1 MENIPFQRTSFAAI
15 KDKLPKDSWAY
26 ERNALKGEFEGEI
39 VLLHQGDLCL
49 PQLDLDDPLRPPGKS
64 AGKASEIFLV
74 VVDGDLQVDGLIGNR
89 NDDGAT
95 GLHVLGDLKAHNMVV
110 GGQEI
115 YVTGHLTVD
124 ELFWGHYNHGML
136 TVKGGASARVFV
148 QTDEYHVAVAGG
160 IETRRHIK
168 NVDNEEWEDLDP
180 DECDAAFAS
189 ALKEV
194 FVPDCILSYE
204 FNDEQHVD
212 LDRDGVLDRLE
223 ARQSVILLT

>member
-1 MENIPFQRTSFAAI
+1 
-15 KDKLPKDSWAY
+15 
-26 ERNALKGEFEGEI
+26 
-39 VLLHQGDLCL
+39 
-49 PQLDLDDPLRPPGKS
+49 
-64 AGKASEIFLV
+64 
-74 VVDGDLQVDGLIGNR
+74 
-89 NDDGAT
+89 
-95 GLHVLGDLKAHNMVV
+95 
-110 GGQEI
+110 
-115 YVTGHLTVD
+115 VTGHLTVD

-136 TVKGGASARVFV
+136 TVKGGASAGVFV

-189 ALKEV
+189 ALEEV
-194 FVPDCILSYE
+194 FVPDCIFSYE

>member
-1 MENIPFQRTSFAAI
+1 MGNVPFQRTSFAAI
-15 KDKLPKDSWAY
+15 KHKLPKDSWVY
-26 ERNALKGEFEGEI
+26 EINTQRGEFEDRI
-39 VLLHQGDLCL
+39 VLYHQGDLRL
-49 PQLDLDDPLRPPGKS
+49 PQLDLDDPLRPPGRS
-64 AGKASEIFLV
+64 ADKASESVLV

-89 NDDGAT
+89 SDSGTA
-95 GLHVLGDLKAHNMVV
+95 GLHVLGDLRARNMVV

-115 YVTGHLTVD
+115 YVTGNVTVD

-148 QTDEYHVAVAGG
+148 ETDQYYVAVAGG

-168 NVDNEEWEDLDP
+168 DIDNE
-180 DECDAAFAS
+180 AFAS
-189 ALKEV
+189 ALEEV
-194 FVPDCILSYE
+194 FVPDCIFYYE
-204 FNDEQHVD
+204 FNNEQRAD